1 MLKINLK
8 FRRRVNGPLISAGRG
23 VGVEDSG
30 WWVRSEEE
38 LFINP
43 TLVIIQLRFF
53 YWDYIVVF
61 LPVWRPSITGW
72 IENVYSRAIE
82 ATQHQI
88 ARDN

>member
-8 FRRRVNGPLISAGRG
+8 FRRRVNGPLIAAGRG

-61 LPVWRPSITGW
+61 LPVCMSSFYHRLDRECFFKG
-72 IENVYSRAIE
+72 N
-82 ATQHQI
+82 
-88 ARDN
+88 